1 MEAMMS
7 NYYEL
12 YEEDIEELE
21 REWFEEDG
29 WMVI

>member
-7 NYYEL
+7 SYYEL

-29 WMVI
+29 W